1 MTQFLPTFPAFLA
14 RRFSRTSNDD
24 EIANNSP
31 PASYSN
37 KPTIV
42 HDHGV
47 ASIASPSMEE
57 EETAMSS
64 EDHIDA
70 PPQETMPPNP
80 LSIAETISVGTG
92 RQDWEH
98 TEPADLGLPDG
109 QVASEILWEQGR
121 RENALYAEGDAS
133 SSSSQ
138 EVAHGLRS
146 AASSTSSSIRS
157 AQDAPVRTPLP
168 ADDGMSA
175 MRARIVEIQNGPV
188 SSDEKAR
195 QMLVLMTERYNSS
208 QASLRSLR
216 PFKVRS
222 RSSSARPE
230 LPSSADSNQSIEAI
244 NVTSSSP
251 PTSPSSD
258 SGEIDRFHLT
268 SDDCQPTYYKRTRR
282 PSDGHG
288 SSGKG
293 LESSA
298 GSSDL
303 DDDLTAYGCRHY
315 KRNIKLQ
322 CSTCSRWYTC
332 RFCHDSVED
341 HKLVRRATKYMLC
354 MFCNCAQKAS
364 GVCIE
369 CDQRAAWYY
378 CDVCKLWDDNPDR
391 SIYHCEDCGI
401 CRVGKGIGKDFYH
414 CKVGSQLKYVD
425 IILTFNQTCS
435 ACLEIGIADSHRCIE
450 RSTDCDCPIC
460 GEYMFTS
467 PDKVVFM
474 KCGHSIHQKCYGE
487 HIQRSYR
494 CPICSRSVLNME
506 ANFGHLKRLI
516 NMQPMPSHLQDTK
529 ALVYCNDCSAKT
541 TVKYHW
547 LGCACDM

>member
-1 MTQFLPTFPAFLA
+1 MTQFLPTFPAFLT
-14 RRFSRTSNDD
+14 RRFSRTGNEDENANSNPP
-24 EIANNSP
+24 SP
-31 PASYSN
+31 YSN
-37 KPTIV
+37 KPTIA
-42 HDHGV
+42 HDDV
-47 ASIASPSMEE
+47 VPSIASPSMEE
-57 EETAMSS
+57 EDTAMSS
-64 EDHIDA
+64 EDHVHA
-70 PPQETMPPNP
+70 LPQETMP
-80 LSIAETISVGTG
+80 LDQIVIADTISIGTG
-92 RQDWEH
+92 RQIWEH
-98 TEPADLGLPDG
+98 TEPPDLSLPDR
-109 QVASEILWEQGR
+109 QVTH
-121 RENALYAEGDAS
+121 ENLRADGDAS

-138 EVAHGLRS
+138 EAVHGLRS
-146 AASSTSSSIRS
+146 AASSSSSSIRS
-157 AQDAPVRTPLP
+157 AQDAPLRTPLP
-168 ADDGMSA
+168 ADDGMST
-175 MRARIVEIQNGPV
+175 MRARIVEIQNGPA
-188 SSDEKAR
+188 SGDEKAR
-195 QMLVLMTERYNSS
+195 QMLDLMTERYHSS
-208 QASLRSLR
+208 QAGLRSLR
-216 PFKVRS
+216 PFKLRS
-222 RSSSARPE
+222 RSGFTTPE
-230 LPSSADSNQSIEAI
+230 IPSSAASNQSIEAI
-244 NVTSSSP
+244 NFIPSSP

-258 SGEIDRFHLT
+258 SGGTDRFHLT
-268 SDDCQPTYYKRTRR
+268 FDDCQPTYYKRTRR

-293 LESSA
+293 LDSSTGCGDSDDES
-298 GSSDL
+298 
-303 DDDLTAYGCRHY
+303 TAYGCRHY

-341 HKLVRRATKYMLC
+341 HKLVRRETKYMLC

-378 CDVCKLWDDNPDR
+378 CDVCKLWDDNPNR
-391 SIYHCEDCGI
+391 SIYHCDDCGI
-401 CRVGKGIGKDFYH
+401 CRVGKGIGKDFHH
-414 CKVGSQLKYVD
+414 CKVGPLFRFAGTVLSFD
-425 IILTFNQTCS
+425 QTCGV
-435 ACLEIGIADSHRCIE
+435 CLEIGIADSHRCIE

-467 PDKVVFM
+467 PEKVVFM

-516 NMQPMPSHLQDTK
+516 DMQPMPSHLQDTK

>member
-1 MTQFLPTFPAFLA
+1 MTQFLPTFPAFFT

-31 PASYSN
+31 PSSSYSN
-37 KPTIV
+37 KPAIV
-42 HDHGV
+42 HDHVV

-57 EETAMSS
+57 EDTAMSS
-64 EDHIDA
+64 ENHIHA
-70 PPQETMPPNP
+70 RAQETMPPNP
-80 LSIAETISVGTG
+80 LLNAETISIDTG
-92 RQDWEH
+92 RQAWEH
-98 TEPADLGLPDG
+98 TEHPDLGLPDS
-109 QVASEILWEQGR
+109 QAARESLREQGR
-121 RENALYAEGDAS
+121 REDALNAEGDAS

-138 EVAHGLRS
+138 EAAHGLRS
-146 AASSTSSSIRS
+146 AASSTSSSVRS
-157 AQDAPVRTPLP
+157 VQDAPLRTPLP

-175 MRARIVEIQNGPV
+175 MRARILEIQHGPA

-208 QASLRSLR
+208 QASLRSLP

-222 RSSSARPE
+222 RSSFARPE
-230 LPSSADSNQSIEAI
+230 IPSSADSSQSIEAI
-244 NVTSSSP
+244 NLTSSST
-251 PTSPSSD
+251 PTSPCSD
-258 SGEIDRFHLT
+258 SGQTDRFHLT

-293 LESSA
+293 LESTA
-298 GSSDL
+298 GSGESE
-303 DDDLTAYGCRHY
+303 DDLTAYGCRHY

-391 SIYHCEDCGI
+391 SIYHCDDCGI

-414 CKVGSQLKYVD
+414 CKVG
-425 IILTFNQTCS
+425 
-435 ACLEIGIADSHRCIE
+435 
-450 RSTDCDCPIC
+450 P
-460 GEYMFTS
+460 
-467 PDKVVFM
+467 
-474 KCGHSIHQKCYGE
+474 
-487 HIQRSYR
+487 
-494 CPICSRSVLNME
+494 
-506 ANFGHLKRLI
+506 
-516 NMQPMPSHLQDTK
+516 
-529 ALVYCNDCSAKT
+529 
-541 TVKYHW
+541 
-547 LGCACDM
+547 